1 MTTTEPLATTEPLS
15 NRDLLFLGLSGGL
28 WWIKLTWQLW
38 RRTIYLQEALRREQQ
53 KRIVE
58 ANAMQKRLL
67 EIFLRGPKPTLRE
80 LVDDTVTPYET
91 RP

>member
-1 MTTTEPLATTEPLS
+1 MNTTEPTPS
-15 NRDLLFLGLSGGL
+15 NRDLLFLALSGGL
-28 WWIKLTWQLW
+28 WWIKVTWQLW

>member
-1 MTTTEPLATTEPLS
+1 MTTTEPLTTEPLS
-15 NRDLLFLGLSGGL
+15 NRDLLFIALSGGL

>member
-1 MTTTEPLATTEPLS
+1 MNTTEPLT
-15 NRDLLFLGLSGGL
+15 NRDLLFLVLSGGL

-53 KRIVE
+53 RRIVE

>member
-1 MTTTEPLATTEPLS
+1 MTTTEPLS
-15 NRDLLFLGLSGGL
+15 NRDLLFLALSGGL

-80 LVDDTVTPYET
+80 LVDDTVTPFET

>member
-1 MTTTEPLATTEPLS
+1 MNTTEPIT
-15 NRDLLFLGLSGGL
+15 NRDLLFLALSGGL
-28 WWIKLTWQLW
+28 WWIKLTFQLW

-53 KRIVE
+53 RRIDE

-67 EIFLRGPKPTLRE
+67 ESFLRGPKPTLRE
-80 LVDDTVTPYET
+80 LVDDTETPYET

>member
-1 MTTTEPLATTEPLS
+1 MTTEPTLS
-15 NRDLLFLGLSGGL
+15 NRDLLFLALSGGL